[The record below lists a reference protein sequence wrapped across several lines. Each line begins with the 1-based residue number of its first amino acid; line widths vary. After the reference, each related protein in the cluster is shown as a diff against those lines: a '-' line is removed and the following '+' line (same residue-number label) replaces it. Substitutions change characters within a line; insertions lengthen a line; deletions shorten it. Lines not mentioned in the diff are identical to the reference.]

1 MYLTVYSFSKICCV
15 ARGAKTFTTVASYFV
30 RPHENFC
37 TCRFFSAEDVQ
48 SIDRKEWLC
57 LFVRNANNPSY
68 AAMCLSSS
76 VIVSLVK

>member
-1 MYLTVYSFSKICCV
+1 MKI
-15 ARGAKTFTTVASYFV
+15 FV
-30 RPHENFC
+30 R
-37 TCRFFSAEDVQ
+37 TDFFITEDVQ

-57 LFVRNANNPSY
+57 LFVWNANNPSY